1 MSMEWKVDS
10 KQIRKYEKE
19 WGLNGQMVSML
30 MLNKYQVYESK
41 EDVVSAMQ
49 W

>member
-1 MSMEWKVDS
+1 MSTEWKVDEVDS
-10 KQIRKYEKE
+10 KYGKE
-19 WGLNGQMVSML
+19 WDLNGQMVSML

-41 EDVVSAMQ
+41 EDVVDAMQ